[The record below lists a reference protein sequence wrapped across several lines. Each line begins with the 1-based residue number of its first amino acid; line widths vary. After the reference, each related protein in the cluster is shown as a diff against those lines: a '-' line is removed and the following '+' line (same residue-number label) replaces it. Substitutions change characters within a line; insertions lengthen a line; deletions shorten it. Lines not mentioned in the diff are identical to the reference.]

1 MAGQA
6 RYRRALSPRPAALL
20 DNGAA
25 AAQNAVASNTSTRQ
39 VFSMKVETAK
49 TTMTR
54 RQAALALAAAT
65 ATAGIG
71 SGQARAQAKYPNHP
85 VRVILPFGAGGVA
98 DVSARL
104 VADALGNKLGQ
115 RFVIE
120 NQPGAGGIS
129 AARAALSGG
138 KDGYTLALLT
148 NGTAISV
155 PLFNHLPFDPLKDF
169 VPISIIGYFSCV
181 FAVSA
186 SSPIHSLAD
195 FLRADREKPGTLNV
209 GTINVG
215 STQNLTAELFKSM
228 AGANVVI
235 VPFRGS
241 PDVAIGLLRNDV
253 QLDIDFYAA
262 LKPELDSGQARAVA
276 TTGGQRSPEL
286 PNVPTVQEAGVAN
299 FDVTAWNGLYAPA
312 GTPNAVIETLN
323 TALHEVLADPAL
335 KKRALEL
342 GIDARAST
350 PAELDAR
357 MRSDIAK
364 WGALIARAHIPKQ

>member
-1 MAGQA
+1 
-6 RYRRALSPRPAALL
+6 
-20 DNGAA
+20 
-25 AAQNAVASNTSTRQ
+25 
-39 VFSMKVETAK
+39 MKVETAK

-71 SGQARAQAKYPNHP
+71 GGQARAQAKYPNHP

-195 FLRADREKPGTLNV
+195 FLKADREKPGTLNV

-262 LKPELDSGQARAVA
+262 LKPQLDSGQARAVA
-276 TTGGQRSPEL
+276 TTGG
-286 PNVPTVQEAGVAN
+286 
-299 FDVTAWNGLYAPA
+299 
-312 GTPNAVIETLN
+312 
-323 TALHEVLADPAL
+323 
-335 KKRALEL
+335 RALARTAECADRAGGWCRQFRRDGL
-342 GIDARAST
+342 ERTLRSCRHAQCRHRDAERGAARGACRSGLEEARART
-350 PAELDAR
+350 RYRRAGLDAGGLDAR